1 MATGLF
7 LLLTLRAG
15 PGAFRAFLSQS
26 ASPVMILPSRV
37 VASKVFC
44 RVMEPPSQGPVP
56 ASSETLVASLSH
68 TPLGIQ
74 LVSKGVDCR
83 SMPTISKHRSS
94 LDTLYVFMVSWPRV
108 RSKQGLTMAKWT
120 CRDPKPFPAGSL
132 RQRAAIGGL
141 PGYLGPLR
149 SLPEPPEIDLE
160 AQRQVSAAKAGPGS

>member
-1 MATGLF
+1 MHAFMEVSKSKTAQALQ
-7 LLLTLRAG
+7 LLGCG
-15 PGAFRAFLSQS
+15 PIRCQEEHQSQFFS
-26 ASPVMILPSRV
+26 LEWVTR
-37 VASKVFC
+37 FTRREC

-94 LDTLYVFMVSWPRV
+94 LDTQYVFMVSWPRV

-120 CRDPKPFPAGSL
+120 CRDPKPFPAGL
-132 RQRAAIGGL
+132 RQRA
-141 PGYLGPLR
+141 
-149 SLPEPPEIDLE
+149 
-160 AQRQVSAAKAGPGS
+160 Q

>member
-1 MATGLF
+1 MDFNKDAPHSTTTVDIDEEEKLENLSAE
-7 LLLTLRAG
+7 LLRLHHKFNHISFGKIKALARLGIVNPKLAN
-15 PGAFRAFLSQS
+15 
-26 ASPVMILPSRV
+26 
-37 VASKVFC
+37 

-94 LDTLYVFMVSWPRV
+94 LDTQYVFMVSWPRV

-120 CRDPKPFPAGSL
+120 YRDPN
-132 RQRAAIGGL
+132 
-141 PGYLGPLR
+141 R
-149 SLPEPPEIDLE
+149 SL
-160 AQRQVSAAKAGPGS
+160 